1 MKWLFSVLFFAILI
15 VGNISTV
22 IAQDPRGVDS
32 GGGPQDKG
40 VPVVKSLSSLINEIF
55 APVTDKL
62 NLTLEQQFQIIA
74 IVAETE
80 VRAGP
85 LLQSLATADQQLSEL
100 SFAAVPDESRLKE
113 ISDQEAT
120 ILSELIQMKVRAKA
134 GIYRLLTTEQ
144 QAIVAQ
150 QFHLK
155 TKPEG
160 NLGSISIY

>member
-1 MKWLFSVLFFAILI
+1 MKWLFSALFLAILI

-40 VPVVKSLSSLINEIF
+40 VPVVRSLSSLINEIF

-85 LLQSLATADQQLSEL
+85 LLQSLAAADQQLTEL

-120 ILSELIQMKVRAKA
+120 IFSELIPM
-134 GIYRLLTTEQ
+134 
-144 QAIVAQ
+144 
-150 QFHLK
+150 
-155 TKPEG
+155 
-160 NLGSISIY
+160 

>member
-1 MKWLFSVLFFAILI
+1 MKWLWSILLTI
-15 VGNISTV
+15 VIAGNIF
-22 IAQDPRGVDS
+22 AQDPRIADS
-32 GGGPQDKG
+32 GAGPQDKG
-40 VPVVKSLSSLINEIF
+40 VPVVKNLSSLINDIF

-85 LLQSLATADQQLSEL
+85 LLQSLAATDRQLSEL
-100 SFAAVPDESRLKE
+100 QFAAVPDESRLKE
-113 ISDQEAT
+113 IADQEAT
-120 ILSELIQMKVRAKA
+120 ILSEFIQMKVRAKA

-144 QAIVAQ
+144 RAIVVQ
-150 QFHLK
+150 QFRSNTQLEK
-155 TKPEG
+155 

>member
-1 MKWLFSVLFFAILI
+1 MKWLWSILLTI
-15 VGNISTV
+15 VIAGNIF
-22 IAQDPRGVDS
+22 AQDPRIGDS
-32 GGGPQDKG
+32 DAGPQDKG
-40 VPVVKSLSSLINEIF
+40 VPVVKNLSSLINDIF

-85 LLQSLATADQQLSEL
+85 LLQSLAATDRQLSEL
-100 SFAAVPDESRLKE
+100 QFAAVPDESRLKE
-113 ISDQEAT
+113 IADQEAT
-120 ILSELIQMKVRAKA
+120 ILSEFIQMKVRAKA

-144 QAIVAQ
+144 RAIVVQ
-150 QFHLK
+150 QFRSK
-155 TKPEG
+155 TQLER

>member
-1 MKWLFSVLFFAILI
+1 MKWLFSALFLAILI

-40 VPVVKSLSSLINEIF
+40 VPVVRSLSSLINEIF

-85 LLQSLATADQQLSEL
+85 LLQSLAAADQQLTEL

-155 TKPEG
+155 PKG